1 MPKFLIIRFS
11 SIGDI
16 IQCMSVVSGI
26 LNKYPN
32 AQIDW
37 ISRKDMGSTL
47 AIDKRINKI
56 WAFNKSTGLKGLL
69 NMADE
74 LKKEKYDYVYDAHN
88 NIRSHILKFKLKSIF
103 SKSPKIT
110 TRSKERFKRFLYF
123 RLNINRFNWPFRGM
137 ESFRKPLAKWGIT
150 DFTTN
155 NISKKVEYS
164 FNPDI
169 VSNLSPLIKENT
181 ITLVPS
187 ANWDMKRWP
196 VNHWKELI
204 TLLPDYNFII
214 LAGPTDNFCKEIAA
228 VAPERVNNLQ
238 GKTSLIESSYITLI
252 SNLVISGDTG
262 FLHSADL
269 FNTPAIALMG
279 PTAFGH
285 PSSPTSKVVELPLP
299 CRPCTKDGRG
309 CCKDALYQRCM
320 VEITPQEI
328 ANQVCNNVPTQY

>member
-16 IQCMSVVSGI
+16 IQCMGIISGI

-37 ISRKDMGSTL
+37 ITRKDMGSTL

-56 WAFNKSTGLKGLL
+56 WAFDKSTGLKGLL
-69 NMADE
+69 KMADE

-110 TRSKERFKRFLYF
+110 TRGKERFKRFLYF
-123 RLNINRFNWPFRGM
+123 KLSINRFNWPFKGV
-137 ESFRKPLAKWGIT
+137 ESFRKPLQKWGIT
-150 DFTTN
+150 EFSN
-155 NISKKVEYS
+155 KNVEYF

-169 VSNLSPLIKENT
+169 VSKLRPLVKSNT

-187 ANWDMKRWP
+187 ANWEMKRWP
-196 VNHWKELI
+196 VSHWKELV
-204 TLLPDYNFII
+204 TLLPSYDFII
-214 LAGPTDNFCKEIAA
+214 LAGPTDDFCKEIAA

-238 GKTSLIESSYITLI
+238 GKTSLIESSYLTLC

-285 PSSPTSKVVELPLP
+285 PSSPSSKVVEIPLP

-309 CCKDALYQRCM
+309 CCKDAIYQRCLA
-320 VEITPQEI
+320 EITPKEI
-328 ANQVCNNVPTQY
+328 ADLVCKEVQPSC